1 MGIVDIYLRNHFGP
15 EFKENE
21 NIIAANPRLNLR
33 HLLAKFLFLSLFF
46 LFFLFGKQKNCIRS
60 LATTPP
66 SRFLFFR
73 IPEVALS
80 ISVLPQLVRLLRIL
94 SFNSVTEEFITSARK
109 TSLRQYYF
117 SPSIQRRDCRRK

>member
-80 ISVLPQLVRLLRIL
+80 ISVLPQLVRLRGYFRSIP
-94 SFNSVTEEFITSARK
+94 SRK
-109 TSLRQYYF
+109 NL
-117 SPSIQRRDCRRK
+117 